1 MSIVCGFIFI
11 PLILNFCEK
20 KGLYDLPN
28 ERKVHKNAIPR
39 LGGISFMPSM
49 LVAFVAALLM
59 SDNYTGERQVTMSLW
74 SCFFLVSLLL
84 IYGVGIIDDLTGLGA
99 KTKFT
104 VQIMA
109 ACLMPLSGLYINN
122 LYGFCGI
129 NEIPAWV
136 GMPLTVFI
144 IVFIDNAIN
153 LIDGIDG
160 LAGGLSFLALGGF
173 LLCFVREGLFT
184 YSILIAGL
192 MGVLVPYLYFNV
204 LGSVEK
210 KQKIFM
216 GDSGS
221 LTLGFILGFL
231 FIKFAMDNP
240 NVMPFRKDSLLLSFT
255 MLIVPMIDVVRVVIA
270 RTLHRR
276 PLFQADKNHIHHKL
290 MRAGMTQHQAL
301 VTILL
306 LALTP
311 PPIPPA
317 PPPTPPHPFLWS
329 RGFCSCPHPGGQQ
342 RTTQHAPAAPLM
354 LFLLLLLLYLLPPHL
369 YTPPTG
375 GVGGSA
381 FLRLR

>member
-1 MSIVCGFIFI
+1 MTGTLLLSLLALILSTACGFIFI
-11 PLILNFCEK
+11 PQILNFCK
-20 KGLYDLPN
+20 KRNLYDIPN

-39 LGGISFMPSM
+39 LGGISFLPSM
-49 LVAFVAALLM
+49 VIATIIALVVLSYNYRGGKLEVNSWAVAFAIGMLLIYSIGLIDDVVGLSPMTKFVAQIIAALLPPM
-59 SDNYTGERQVTMSLW
+59 SW
-74 SCFFLVSLLL
+74 
-84 IYGVGIIDDLTGLGA
+84 
-99 KTKFT
+99 
-104 VQIMA
+104 
-109 ACLMPLSGLYINN
+109 LYINN
-122 LYGFCGI
+122 FYGFMGI
-129 NEIPAWV
+129 YAIPYYIGA
-136 GMPLTVFI
+136 PLTVFVL
-144 IVFIDNAIN
+144 VFIMNAFN

-173 LLCFVREGLFT
+173 LLCFVRESLFT

-306 LALTP
+306 LALAFTT
-311 PPIPPA
+311 INVTLSHLGYYDITLIVLVDLLVFVLFMTLVNKRIRKNGA
-317 PPPTPPHPFLWS
+317 QPF
-329 RGFCSCPHPGGQQ
+329 
-342 RTTQHAPAAPLM
+342 
-354 LFLLLLLLYLLPPHL
+354 
-369 YTPPTG
+369 
-375 GVGGSA
+375 V
-381 FLRLR
+381 

>member
-144 IVFIDNAIN
+144 IVFID
-153 LIDGIDG
+153 D
-160 LAGGLSFLALGGF
+160 
-173 LLCFVREGLFT
+173 
-184 YSILIAGL
+184 ILVYAK
-192 MGVLVPYLYFNV
+192 
-204 LGSVEK
+204 SQEE
-210 KQKIFM
+210 
-216 GDSGS
+216 
-221 LTLGFILGFL
+221 
-231 FIKFAMDNP
+231 
-240 NVMPFRKDSLLLSFT
+240 
-255 MLIVPMIDVVRVVIA
+255 
-270 RTLHRR
+270 HE
-276 PLFQADKNHIHHKL
+276 
-290 MRAGMTQHQAL
+290 QH
-301 VTILL
+301 
-306 LALTP
+306 
-311 PPIPPA
+311 
-317 PPPTPPHPFLWS
+317 
-329 RGFCSCPHPGGQQ
+329 
-342 RTTQHAPAAPLM
+342 
-354 LFLLLLLLYLLPPHL
+354 
-369 YTPPTG
+369 
-375 GVGGSA
+375 
-381 FLRLR
+381 LRLVLERLKEKQP

>member
-20 KGLYDLPN
+20 KGLYDMPN

-49 LVAFVAALLM
+49 LLAFIIALIM
-59 SDNYTGERQVTMSLW
+59 SDNITGEQKVSMSLW
-74 SCFFLVSLLL
+74 SVSFIVSLLL

-99 KTKFT
+99 KTKFA
-104 VQIMA
+104 VQILA
-109 ACLMPLSGLYINN
+109 ASLMPLSGLYINN

-129 NEIPAWV
+129 YEIPAWV
-136 GMPLTVFI
+136 GMPLTVFMM
-144 IVFIDNAIN
+144 VFIDNAIN

-173 LLCFVREGLFT
+173 LVCFIREGLFT

-192 MGVLVPYLYFNV
+192 MGVLVPYLYYNL
-204 LGSVEK
+204 LGKVEK

-240 NVMPFRKDSLLLSFT
+240 NVMPYRKDSLLLSFT
-255 MLIVPMIDVVRVVIA
+255 MLIVPMIDVARVVIA
-270 RTLHRR
+270 RTLHGR
-276 PLFQADKNHIHHKL
+276 PLFDADKNHIHHKL
-290 MRAGMTQHQAL
+290 MRAGLTQHQAL
-301 VTILL
+301 GTILL
-306 LALTP
+306 LALVFSFMNVELSACAENLTL
-311 PPIPPA
+311 IILA
-317 PPPTPPHPFLWS
+317 DIVVFVA
-329 RGFCSCPHPGGQQ
+329 F
-342 RTTQHAPAAPLM
+342 M
-354 LFLLLLLLYLLPPHL
+354 LTVNVRIKKLNGKVF
-369 YTPPTG
+369 
-375 GVGGSA
+375 V
-381 FLRLR
+381 

>member
-1 MSIVCGFIFI
+1 MTLRYLLIASSFLMSILCGFIFI
-11 PLILNFCEK
+11 PLILRFCEK

-49 LVAFVAALLM
+49 LLAFIIALLV
-59 SDNYTGERQVTMSLW
+59 SDNYTGEQQVTMSLW
-74 SCFFLVSLLL
+74 SFFFMVSLLL

-99 KTKFT
+99 KTKFV

-109 ACLMPLSGLYINN
+109 ACLLPLSGLYINN

-129 NEIPAWV
+129 HEIPYWV

-160 LAGGLSFLALGGF
+160 LAGGLSFMALGGF
-173 LLCFVREGLFT
+173 LLCFIRESLFT

-192 MGVLVPYLYFNV
+192 MGVLVPYLYFNL
-204 LGSVEK
+204 LGNVEK

-240 NVMPFRKDSLLLSFT
+240 NVMPYRKDSLLLSFT
-255 MLIVPMIDVVRVVIA
+255 MLIVPMIDVVRVVMA
-270 RTLHRR
+270 RIIHHR
-276 PLFQADKNHIHHKL
+276 PLFKADKNHIHHKL
-290 MRAGMTQHQAL
+290 MRTGMTQHQTL

-306 LALTP
+306 LALAFTF
-311 PPIPPA
+311 INVTLSHVGYYDLTLIIMVDLFIFILFMA
-317 PPPTPPHPFLWS
+317 MVNRRIHKN
-329 RGFCSCPHPGGQQ
+329 GQE
-342 RTTQHAPAAPLM
+342 T
-354 LFLLLLLLYLLPPHL
+354 F
-369 YTPPTG
+369 
-375 GVGGSA
+375 V
-381 FLRLR
+381 